1 MGHQCLACGG
11 DQPKSG
17 YNTAQWKKGPGL
29 GRCKACFAAAASA
42 SPPQLPPIRQRQHV
56 DVRADLTHRE
66 FVERYK
72 HKRPVILRGL
82 ANDWAALA
90 RWGNVE
96 HLSSLHDKDILVLR
110 SPDGRHFLKRTCEHY
125 WGPFGDVA
133 ERLFTP
139 GGLPPG
145 ERLYARAR
153 LEDGLREEVALEALE
168 LLVGGA
174 PGAHSF
180 NVAKCGVWL
189 GSTGCVTPLHYDLCH
204 GFLVGVL
211 GTKHFTYYPP
221 EAFRDLYPRDASHG
235 MELGEALLQDIEQ
248 AAQLSEQIDTW
259 RDAKRQRALAAAEAG
274 EGGLASAVVGE
285 GGLAG
290 AVVGAETTMSETI
303 TSAAEAA
310 AWHAEVRP
318 SAVVGA
324 EAIMSAAEAAAW
336 HAEVRP
342 GDVLYTPPYHWH
354 HVETGHESSALSVLV
369 PWDPTAEE
377 PAPACMLGIVKPE

>member
-56 DVRADLTHRE
+56 DVRADLTHSE

-221 EAFRDLYPRDASHG
+221 ETFRCLFPRDASHG

-259 RDAKRQRALAAAEAG
+259 RDAKRQRALGAAEAG
-274 EGGLASAVVGE
+274 DGGLASAVVGEGGLASAVVGDGGLASAVVGE

-290 AVVGAETTMSETI
+290 AVVGAETTMPET
-303 TSAAEAA
+303 
-310 AWHAEVRP
+310 
-318 SAVVGA
+318 
-324 EAIMSAAEAAAW
+324 IMSAAEAGAW

>member
-29 GRCKACFAAAASA
+29 GRCKACFAASASA

-56 DVRADLTHRE
+56 DVRADLTHSE

-72 HKRPVILRGL
+72 HTRPVILRGL

-125 WGPFGDVA
+125 WGPFGHVA

-153 LEDGLREEVALEALE
+153 LEDGLREEVALEPLE

-221 EAFRDLYPRDASHG
+221 ETFRDLFPRDASHG

-259 RDAKRQRALAAAEAG
+259 RDAMRQRALGAAEAG
-274 EGGLASAVVGE
+274 EGGLASAVVGVGGLASAVVGE

-290 AVVGAETTMSETI
+290 AVVGAETTMS
-303 TSAAEAA
+303 
-310 AWHAEVRP
+310 
-318 SAVVGA
+318 

-354 HVETGHESSALSVLV
+354 HVETGHDSSALSVLV

>member
-1 MGHQCLACGG
+1 MKLKHGARRNGREGPGLARGERRLSFTMSRQCLACGG

-17 YNTAQWKKGPGL
+17 YNTAQWRKGPGL
-29 GRCKACFAAAASA
+29 GRCKACFAAAASGA

-56 DVRADLTHRE
+56 DVRVELTHSE

-82 ANDWAALA
+82 AKDWAALA

-96 HLSSLHDKDILVLR
+96 HLSSLHDKDVLVLR
-110 SPDGRHFLKRTCEHY
+110 SPDSRHFLKRTCEHY
-125 WGPFGDVA
+125 WGPFGNVA

-153 LEDGLREEVALEALE
+153 LEDGLREEVALEPLE

-211 GTKHFTYYPP
+211 GTKHFTYYTP
-221 EAFRDLYPRDASHG
+221 EAFRVLFPRDASHG
-235 MELGEALLQDIEQ
+235 MELGEALQQDIEQ

-259 RDAKRQRALAAAEAG
+259 RDAKRQRALGAEEAA
-274 EGGLASAVVGE
+274 EGGLAKPT
-285 GGLAG
+285 AG
-290 AVVGAETTMSETI
+290 DETLRLETASSFL
-303 TSAAEAA
+303 SAAEAA
-310 AWHAEVRP
+310 AF
-318 SAVVGA
+318 
-324 EAIMSAAEAAAW
+324 

-377 PAPACMLGIVKPE
+377 PVPACMLGVVKTE

>member
-56 DVRADLTHRE
+56 DVRADLTHSE

-221 EAFRDLYPRDASHG
+221 ETFRCLFPRDASHG
-235 MELGEALLQDIEQ
+235 MELGEALQRDIEQ

-259 RDAKRQRALAAAEAG
+259 RDAKRQRALGAAEAG

-285 GGLAG
+285 GGLAEPT
-290 AVVGAETTMSETI
+290 AGAET
-303 TSAAEAA
+303 
-310 AWHAEVRP
+310 
-318 SAVVGA
+318 
-324 EAIMSAAEAAAW
+324 IMSAAEAAAW

>member
-56 DVRADLTHRE
+56 DVRADLTHSE

-72 HKRPVILRGL
+72 HTRPVILRGL

-125 WGPFGDVA
+125 WGPFGHVA

-153 LEDGLREEVALEALE
+153 LEDGLREEVALEPLE

-221 EAFRDLYPRDASHG
+221 ETFRDLFPRDASHG

-259 RDAKRQRALAAAEAG
+259 RDAMRQRALGAAEAG

-290 AVVGAETTMSETI
+290 AVVGAETTMS
-303 TSAAEAA
+303 
-310 AWHAEVRP
+310 
-318 SAVVGA
+318 

>member
-1 MGHQCLACGG
+1 
-11 DQPKSG
+11 
-17 YNTAQWKKGPGL
+17 
-29 GRCKACFAAAASA
+29 
-42 SPPQLPPIRQRQHV
+42 
-56 DVRADLTHRE
+56 
-66 FVERYK
+66 VERYK

-221 EAFRDLYPRDASHG
+221 ETFRCLFPRDASHG

-259 RDAKRQRALAAAEAG
+259 RDAKRQRALAAAEVG

-285 GGLAG
+285 GGLAS
-290 AVVGAETTMSETI
+290 AVVGAETTM
-303 TSAAEAA
+303 
-310 AWHAEVRP
+310 P
-318 SAVVGA
+318 